1 LLPEAAGRGGRA
13 NANASFAPL
22 GAKPNKEESVATE
35 SEVWLTQEAY
45 DRLKAELENRTG
57 PLRAEIVDR
66 IEQARSE
73 GDLKEN
79 GGYHAAREEQGKN
92 EGRIVYLKQMLE
104 RAKVGDAPADDGI
117 VEPGM
122 VVEATINGAANTFLF
137 GSRELAGDSDL
148 DVFSEKS
155 ALGAAIHGKTV
166 GEKLSYTAPNG
177 NEIPVEII
185 SAHPFKG

>member
-1 LLPEAAGRGGRA
+1 M
-13 NANASFAPL
+13 
-22 GAKPNKEESVATE
+22 ATE

>member
-1 LLPEAAGRGGRA
+1 MPHT
-13 NANASFAPL
+13 
-22 GAKPNKEESVATE
+22 GAVGSTAVQTVPQRDDPKKEDNVATE

-45 DRLKAELENRTG
+45 DRLKAELEHRTG

-92 EGRIVYLKQMLE
+92 EGRVVYLKQFLE
-104 RAKVGDAPADDGI
+104 HAQVGEAPADDGI

-122 VVEATINGAANTFLF
+122 VVEATINGNAQKFLF
-137 GSRELAGDSDL
+137 GTRELAGDSDL

-155 ALGAAIHGKTV
+155 ALGAAIHGKPV
-166 GEKLSYTAPNG
+166 GEKLSYLAPNG
-177 NEIPVEII
+177 NEIPVEIL
-185 SAHPFKG
+185 SAHPFQG

>member
-1 LLPEAAGRGGRA
+1 M
-13 NANASFAPL
+13 
-22 GAKPNKEESVATE
+22 ATTNSE

-45 DRLKAELENRTG
+45 DRLAKELADREGPART
-57 PLRAEIVDR
+57 EIIER

-92 EGRIVYLKQMLE
+92 EGRIVYLKQLLE
-104 RAKVGDAPADDGI
+104 QAQVGEAPADDGV

-122 VVEATINGAANTFLF
+122 VVDAKINGAATTFLF
-137 GSRELAGDSDL
+137 GSREIAGDTEL

-166 GEKLSYTAPNG
+166 GAKFSYTAPNG
-177 NEIPVEII
+177 NEIPVEVV
-185 SAHPFKG
+185 AAKPYQG